1 MTSQPEKY
9 FSSSGIQRSAKTAA
23 ERAAAFGNAPELT
36 FLVGREKYPETI
48 KIAKLWVTAIRTL
61 HHRYSARRDGDGRCQ
76 HTARTAERTVA
87 EAFAGRER
95 QQHLLQEAFMI
106 DVLTGTG
113 KPLRRPLLGAQ
124 KKIIHV
130 YKLAGI
136 YALQL
141 CRKCRFA
148 GTAAPVYRD
157 DQTIFFDRHGV
168 YALSYFEEDMFH
180 FDVRPDAWCSDRII
194 I

>member
-1 MTSQPEKY
+1 
-9 FSSSGIQRSAKTAA
+9 
-23 ERAAAFGNAPELT
+23 
-36 FLVGREKYPETI
+36 
-48 KIAKLWVTAIRTL
+48 
-61 HHRYSARRDGDGRCQ
+61 
-76 HTARTAERTVA
+76 
-87 EAFAGRER
+87 
-95 QQHLLQEAFMI
+95 MI
-106 DVLTGTG
+106 DVLTGAG

-157 DQTIFFDRHGV
+157 DQTLLFGRHGV
-168 YALSYFEEDMFH
+168 YALSYFDEDMFH